1 MESTNMTK
9 QHRYV
14 AEVHYD
20 IGVDGV
26 IRLLS
31 VSIRTNVDL
40 FGDEL
45 VEIPELDD
53 DGANESAKALHVHHF
68 IHNHPNAIFDINIDM
83 HLKDK
88 SMDIQIGD
96 VFDTTVS
103 MRYWYTILQGIIGKK
118 NMPTYSNTFFQFSLQ
133 DTSSVIYD
141 KFGRVHG
148 VKVPTLQ
155 TVLKRTTENHPT
167 VFGLFHPHPKKI
179 SRSLTRS
186 LGRSVAK
193 KGLERVSRDTLRLN
207 PRGAVLNSD
216 MIRKIGEFTA
226 GSRRRTRR
234 SKTVKS

>member
-1 MESTNMTK
+1 MTK
-9 QHRYV
+9 QHKYV

-20 IGVDGV
+20 VGADGV

-31 VSIRTNVDL
+31 VSISTNVDL

-45 VEIPELDD
+45 VEIPEL

-68 IHNHPNAIFDINIDM
+68 IHNHPNAIFDMNIDT
-83 HLKDK
+83 HLKDN
-88 SMDIQIGD
+88 SVDIRIGD
-96 VFDTTVS
+96 AFDTTVS
-103 MRYWYTILQGIIGKK
+103 MQYWYTILQGIIGKK
-118 NMPTYSNTFFQFSLQ
+118 NMPTYRNTFFLFSLQ
-133 DTSSVIYD
+133 DTSSVTYD

-167 VFGLFHPHPKKI
+167 VFGIFHPHPKKI

-186 LGRSVAK
+186 LKRTVAT
-193 KGLERVSRDTLRLN
+193 KGLERVSRDTLQRN
-207 PRGAVLNSD
+207 PRGVVLNQD
-216 MIRKIGEFTA
+216 MIRRIGEFTA

-234 SKTVKS
+234 SRR